1 MGQYVVHLSNKRFV
15 PVSFE
20 GIIAGD
26 HLIHNDAET
35 VPIHTAIVLFVPD
48 DFGCQVLG
56 RPTKRLSH
64 ASAALLIHPIFAQP
78 KIRQLTVT
86 LRVNQYI
93 LRLQITVDDALPVQV
108 LESQDDLSAVEL
120 SALFFELARD
130 RKMVK
135 KLTAI
140 HELHYH
146 VQVLRVLERKL
157 KLHYERVVQTLQDI
171 TFS

>member
-1 MGQYVVHLSNKRFV
+1 MGQYVVHLSNKWLV

-20 GIIAGD
+20 GIIASD
-26 HLIHNDAET
+26 HLINNDAET

-48 DFGCQVLG
+48 DFGSQVLR

-64 ASAALLIHPIFAQP
+64 AVALLIHPIFAQP
-78 KIRQLTVT
+78 EIRQLTVT

-120 SALFFELARD
+120 SALFFELA
-130 RKMVK
+130 
-135 KLTAI
+135 
-140 HELHYH
+140 
-146 VQVLRVLERKL
+146 
-157 KLHYERVVQTLQDI
+157 
-171 TFS
+171 